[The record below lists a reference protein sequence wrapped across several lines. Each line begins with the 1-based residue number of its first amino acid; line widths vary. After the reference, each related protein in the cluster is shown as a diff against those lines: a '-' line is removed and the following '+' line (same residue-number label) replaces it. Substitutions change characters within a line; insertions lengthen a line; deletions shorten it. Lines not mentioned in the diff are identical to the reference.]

1 MPSVLDRV
9 NVRVSPSSATWVSAL
24 ATNNHSVLDPASFNL
39 GTLAAV
45 SSMPNTHSQVNPSMS
60 FLDLEFNTKSAVMD
74 RVAARE
80 AIAHLVDRTSLL
92 GRTVGTVEPS
102 LGLSEDHLVAPAQP
116 TYTASS
122 MGAAYDMPDPV
133 SADHLLRS
141 IGFTKSDE
149 GRYVDVNGSQLTIHL
164 AVETGDP
171 WASVVGADIAAE
183 LRNQGVAVVTTPVA
197 GTDGLRAAAAANSY
211 DLALVT
217 RVTSP
222 FQTQAATWFSTA
234 ATLMSPGDQQDWSRL
249 DDPSVDQL
257 FTQAAQALNP
267 VTGTAIYGQIDNQL
281 WAQMVALP
289 LFGEPGLLAEGPL
302 VANVVYNDTEDGILW
317 NVSTWALLHPQQP
330 GETGQSVA
338 TG

>member
-1 MPSVLDRV
+1 
-9 NVRVSPSSATWVSAL
+9 
-24 ATNNHSVLDPASFNL
+24 
-39 GTLAAV
+39 
-45 SSMPNTHSQVNPSMS
+45 MS

-74 RVAARE
+74 RAAARE

-92 GRTVGTVEPS
+92 ARTVGTVEPS

-116 TYTASS
+116 TYAASS
-122 MGAAYDMPDPV
+122 MGAAYDMPNPAT
-133 SADHLLRS
+133 ADHLLRS
-141 IGFTKSDE
+141 IGFTKSGA

-171 WASVVGADIAAE
+171 WAAVVGADIGAE
-183 LRNQGVAVVTTPVA
+183 LRNQGIAVVTTPVA
-197 GTDGLRAAAAANSY
+197 GTEGLRAAAQANTY

-222 FQTQAATWFSTA
+222 FQTQTATWFSA
-234 ATLMSPGDQQDWSRL
+234 APTLMSPGEQQDWSRL

-267 VTGTAIYGQIDNQL
+267 VTGSAIYGQIDNQL
-281 WAQMVALP
+281 WTQMVGLP
-289 LFGEPGLLAEGPL
+289 LFGEPGLLADGPL
-302 VANVVYNDTEDGILW
+302 VANVVYNDTADGILW
-317 NVSTWALLHPQQP
+317 NVSTWALLRPAPP
-330 GETGQSVA
+330 GETAHPVA